1 MKTIDCEFIN
11 KRFVSEK
18 DLLRED
24 ERFNGEVEEIALEIA
39 LNCREKPVILLS
51 GPSGSGK
58 TTTSAMI
65 KKQLEACGHKTRV
78 ISLDNYFKTINPEE
92 KASVD
97 FESPDRMNSKLLTE
111 HVNKIIDCVEV
122 ELPAFDF
129 VNTKNY
135 PSGQKFKR
143 KKDEIVIFEGIHAL
157 NPDVININDDKTFK
171 IYAGV
176 RTRITCNDEIY
187 HPKYIRLL
195 RRIGRDLLYRG
206 REIDETIKYFDS
218 VERGETMYVAPFK
231 HRADFSIDT
240 FIAYEPKVYKKL
252 LAYKLDKIADKNS
265 EETVQR
271 LVSFLNDFE
280 EIEPSLVAKNSLI
293 REFIGKN

>member
-1 MKTIDCEFIN
+1 M
-11 KRFVSEK
+11 
-18 DLLRED
+18 
-24 ERFNGEVEEIALEIA
+24 
-39 LNCREKPVILLS
+39 
-51 GPSGSGK
+51 
-58 TTTSAMI
+58 
-65 KKQLEACGHKTRV
+65 
-78 ISLDNYFKTINPEE
+78 
-92 KASVD
+92 
-97 FESPDRMNSKLLTE
+97 
-111 HVNKIIDCVEV
+111 
-122 ELPAFDF
+122 
-129 VNTKNY
+129 
-135 PSGQKFKR
+135 
-143 KKDEIVIFEGIHAL
+143 
-157 NPDVININDDKTFK
+157 
-171 IYAGV
+171 YAGV

>member
-1 MKTIDCEFIN
+1 MKTIDSEFIN
-11 KRFVSEK
+11 KRFITEK
-18 DLLRED
+18 DFLRED
-24 ERFNGEVEEIALEIA
+24 ERYNGEVEEIAHEIA
-39 LNCREKPVILLS
+39 LNSKEKPVILLS

-65 KKQLEACGHKTRV
+65 KRHLENCGHKTHV
-78 ISLDNYFKTINPEE
+78 ISLDNYFKTIKPEE
-92 KASVD
+92 RATID
-97 FESPDRMNSKLLTE
+97 FESPDRVDSKLLTDQI
-111 HVNKIIDCVEV
+111 NKIIDCIEV
-122 ELPAFDF
+122 ELPVFDF
-129 VNTKNY
+129 VHTKNS
-135 PSGQKFKR
+135 PSGQKFRR

-157 NPDVININDDKTFK
+157 NSDVINIEDDKTFK

-176 RTRITCNDEIY
+176 RTRITCKDEIF

-206 REIDETIKYFDS
+206 RGIGETIKYFDS

-231 HRADFSIDT
+231 NRADFSIDT

-252 LAYKLDKIADKNS
+252 LASKLEKITDNDFA
-265 EETVQR
+265 ETIQR
-271 LVSFLNDFE
+271 LISFLNHFE
-280 EIEPSLVAKNSLI
+280 ESEPSLVANNSLI